1 MNLQEVERLLIEAKA
16 LCGHSDFVIVGSLA
30 ALGYLACP
38 PDNMVQSL
46 DVDLFIKDDP
56 ERTHELNKQLG
67 QGSAFEE
74 CWGYYLD
81 PVMPNLPSFPLDW
94 EHRMIVKEFAS
105 VRAHFVC
112 PEDVAVSKY
121 MRGEIR
127 DQRWLKE
134 GLRIGLLNLD
144 IIERLAPS
152 APSLG
157 DELKKAQKLMRAH
170 RAFFTKAQRGF

>member
-30 ALGYLACP
+30 ALGYLASP
-38 PDNMVQSL
+38 PDKMIQSL

-67 QGSAFEE
+67 QGSPFEA

-81 PVMPNLPSFPLDW
+81 PVMPDLPSFPQGW
-94 EHRMIVKEFAS
+94 ENRMILKEFAS
-105 VRAHFVC
+105 VRAHFVS
-112 PEDVAVSKY
+112 PDDVAVSKY
-121 MRGEIR
+121 MRGETR
-127 DQRWLKE
+127 DRRWLIA
-134 GLRIGLLNLD
+134 GLKIGLLNLD

-157 DELKKAQKLMRAH
+157 DELKKAQRLMTAH
-170 RAFFTKAQRGF
+170 RRL